1 MTFAEVEQARK
12 TYHDK
17 SARAWIILLIIVLTT
32 LLPILIP
39 LISGHSFLPL
49 SGLFAP
55 FFLLVVGII
64 VITLITHKPREA
76 YYKAYKAYFVATSLE
91 KTFTHLT
98 YDHAKPLPKEVL
110 KSTSMIN
117 TGDRYHSNDLTI
129 ARYKDVAL
137 VQADAHIEVEHTDS
151 EGRTTYSTIF
161 RGRIMIFEFPKKFN
175 FKLELIGHRFY
186 VYKIPGKNPTTGR
199 KMHRIETESTEFN
212 QTFHIYGEDGFETFY
227 ILDPAIMVKIQA
239 IAERYQGRLL
249 LGFVEN
255 KLLIA
260 LNDGKDSFEPPK
272 ASKPI
277 DEQTE
282 LLKVQ
287 SDIKIITDFI
297 DELSL
302 DRKLFV

>member
-1 MTFAEVEQARK
+1 MTFTEVEQARK
-12 TYHDK
+12 TYHEK
-17 SARAWIILLIIVLTT
+17 STRAWTILVLVIFAT

-39 LISGHSFLPL
+39 LISGHSPLLL
-49 SGLFAP
+49 SGLAAP
-55 FFLLVVGII
+55 FFVFVVGAI
-64 VITLITHKPREA
+64 VITFVTHKPRET

-91 KTFTHLT
+91 RTFTHLT
-98 YDHAKPLPKEVL
+98 YDHAKPLPKDVL

-175 FKLELIGHRFY
+175 FKLELIGRRFHA
-186 VYKIPGKNPTTGR
+186 YKIPGKNPTTGR
-199 KMHRIETESTEFN
+199 KMQKIETESTEFN

-227 ILDPAIMVKIQA
+227 LLDPAIMVKIQA

-272 ASKPI
+272 SSKPI
-277 DEQTE
+277 DEQAE

-302 DRKLFV
+302 DRKLFA